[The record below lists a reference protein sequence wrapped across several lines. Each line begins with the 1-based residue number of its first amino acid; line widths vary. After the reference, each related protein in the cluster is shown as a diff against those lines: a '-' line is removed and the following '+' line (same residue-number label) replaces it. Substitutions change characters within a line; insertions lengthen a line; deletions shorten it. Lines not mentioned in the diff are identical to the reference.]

1 MVTIHPGSA
10 FPRRDGHRAPRYRPA
25 VHLHWFVPSFG
36 DEARLGDPSTAVPPS
51 LAHLTSVAQAAEAAG
66 FEAMLVPAGE
76 ACHDGWIVAATLAQ
90 HTTTIKFLVA
100 FRPGF
105 VNPPVAARMAA
116 SLDRLSGGRLLL
128 NVVTGGH
135 PAELAKDGDVDVDH
149 DARYRRTEE
158 FLEVVLRSWHERG
171 WDHDGEFF
179 AVRGGGIAQQPK
191 STPHPKIYLGGAS
204 EPAMRAA
211 ARHADVYLMWGEP
224 VERMA
229 DRATQAKAMAAELGR
244 TIEVGTRFQVVC
256 RETDEEA
263 RVAAEDI
270 VSSIDPAYGER
281 LRSHADHTDSVGQ
294 SRQNEL
300 RAVAEGDWLGPTLW
314 NGFARARLGA
324 SVALV
329 GSGPSIKAT
338 LDRYVE
344 AGIDTFILSG
354 YRHDHEA
361 TRVGRHL
368 MPLLLKDVA
377 ASA

>member
-1 MVTIHPGSA
+1 M
-10 FPRRDGHRAPRYRPA
+10 
-25 VHLHWFVPSFG
+25 HLHWFVPSFG
-36 DEARLGDPSTAVPPS
+36 DEARLGDPATAVPPS
-51 LAHLTSVAQAAEAAG
+51 LTHLTAVAQAAEAAG

-76 ACHDGWIVAATLAQ
+76 ACHDGWIVASTLAQ
-90 HTTTIKFLVA
+90 HTSTIKFLVA

-135 PAELAKDGDVDVDH
+135 PQELAKDGDVGVDH

-158 FLEVVLRSWHERG
+158 FLEVVLRSWHEQG

-179 AVRGGGIAQQPK
+179 SVRGGGIAQQPK
-191 STPHPKIYLGGAS
+191 SRPHPKIYLGGAS
-204 EPAMRAA
+204 EQAVQAA

-229 DRATQAKAMAAELGR
+229 ERAAQAKAAAAALGR
-244 TIEVGTRFQVVC
+244 SLEVGTRFQIVC
-256 RETDEEA
+256 RETDAEA
-263 RVAAEDI
+263 RTAAEDI
-270 VSSIDPAYGER
+270 VSAIDPAYGER
-281 LRSHADHTDSVGQ
+281 LRSHADRTDSVGQ

-300 RAVAEGDWLGPTLW
+300 RALADGDWLGPHLW

-338 LDRYVE
+338 LDEYVA

-361 TRVGRHL
+361 ARVGEHL
-368 MPLLLKDVA
+368 MPLLRANDPVLT
-377 ASA
+377 

>member
-1 MVTIHPGSA
+1 MGHP
-10 FPRRDGHRAPRYRPA
+10 APRYGA
-25 VHLHWFVPSFG
+25 GVHLHWFVPSFG
-36 DEARLGDPSTAVPPS
+36 DEARLGDRSTAVPPS
-51 LAHLTSVAQAAEAAG
+51 TAHLVAVAQAAEAAG
-66 FEAMLVPAGE
+66 FEALLVPAGE
-76 ACHDGWIVAATLAQ
+76 ACHDGWIVASTLAQ
-90 HTTTIKFLVA
+90 HTSTIKFLVA

-135 PAELAKDGDVDVDH
+135 PHELAKDGDVDVDH

-179 AVRGGGIAQQPK
+179 RVRDGGIAQRPK
-191 STPHPKIYLGGAS
+191 SAPHPKIYLGGAS
-204 EPAMRAA
+204 EPAMGAA

-229 DRATQAKAMAAELGR
+229 ERAARAKAMAAELGR
-244 TIEVGTRFQVVC
+244 TLEVGTRFQIVC
-256 RETDEEA
+256 RETDDEA
-263 RVAAEDI
+263 RSAAEDMI
-270 VSSIDPAYGER
+270 SCIDPAYGER
-281 LRSHADHTDSVGQ
+281 LRSHADRTDSVGQ
-294 SRQNEL
+294 ARQNEL
-300 RAVAEGDWLGPTLW
+300 RGIADGDWLGDTLW

-329 GSGPSIKAT
+329 GSGASIKAT
-338 LDRYVE
+338 LDTYVE

-354 YRHDHEA
+354 YRHDLEA
-361 TRVGRHL
+361 ERVGRFL
-368 MPLLLKDVA
+368 VPLVEGRSAVA
-377 ASA
+377 